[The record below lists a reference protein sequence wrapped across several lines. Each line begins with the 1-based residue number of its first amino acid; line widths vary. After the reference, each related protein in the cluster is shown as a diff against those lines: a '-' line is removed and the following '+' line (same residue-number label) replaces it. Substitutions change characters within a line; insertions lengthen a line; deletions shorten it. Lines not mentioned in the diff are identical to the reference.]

1 MMPPPPCSAVS
12 SRWGGLRSRFADDV
26 ECFFEVAVEIEAGV
40 DVGGGDGFSVVV
52 SVVVV
57 VAAGAS
63 WGEDD
68 VCAAAVGM
76 DVMLFEHTS
85 KAGGICL
92 RESRKQI
99 QVGKKRGKGKEEK
112 EEEEKEEQEKE
123 EEEGGEGKEGS
134 TREKKGG
141 STHATVFK
149 KDNQRNAKA
158 NRVLGR
164 ERGGGKKNDSEIC
177 LGRRSQDRKGSKG

>member
-40 DVGGGDGFSVVV
+40 DVGGGDGVSVVV
-52 SVVVV
+52 SVVVA

-92 RESRKQI
+92 RESRKQM
-99 QVGKKRGKGKEEK
+99 QVGKKRGKGKE
-112 EEEEKEEQEKE
+112 
-123 EEEGGEGKEGS
+123 
-134 TREKKGG
+134 
-141 STHATVFK
+141 
-149 KDNQRNAKA
+149 
-158 NRVLGR
+158 GR
-164 ERGGGKKNDSEIC
+164 ERGRRERGTRERGRRGRGRKRRKHKREEGRKHARNGVQKGQSEERKGEPCSWKRKGGGKEK
-177 LGRRSQDRKGSKG
+177 